1 MLKQFCSFRFSG
13 KHVPVGEADSLF
25 LKNWL
30 SGWPTVPS
38 HYCRK
43 VPSYK
48 EKKFLYP
55 GTTKSNLYREYRKS
69 AEKAGVRVIGETF
82 FNKVF
87 EKEKLSVFTPRKDQC
102 DLCVSAKHGNTDQDA
117 LEVHIKAKNE
127 ARAEKASDK
136 EKSSDKMSVWTVDVQ
151 AVLICPKTQ
160 ASAMY
165 YKTKLQV
172 HNFTCFNLGNKDGYC
187 YTWEEHEGDLSAEV
201 FAHIQFQHFAKL
213 LDANPTIEK
222 IVVWSDGCGYQNRNA
237 VLSNAYLH
245 LANQYNIVIEQKF
258 LVVGHTQMECDSM
271 HSTIERKVVGDIYTP
286 RDYHVIFG
294 NARIRPSPYHVT
306 PLSYK
311 DFLKLPGNY
320 LNSIRPGKKAGDPTV
335 FNLRALQYTPDGKI
349 NYKLDFGSESE
360 WQNLPQRI
368 TIPAKP
374 FKWIRLFKAQL
385 PISFRKFNDLQSM
398 KHVLP
403 QHAHHYFDTLPH
415 LNA

>member
-1 MLKQFCSFRFSG
+1 M
-13 KHVPVGEADSLF
+13 
-25 LKNWL
+25 
-30 SGWPTVPS
+30 PTVPS

-43 VPSYK
+43 VP
-48 EKKFLYP
+48 YP

-69 AEKAGVRVIGETF
+69 AEEAGVRVIGETF

-87 EKEKLSVFTPRKDQC
+87 GKEKLSVFTPRKDKC

-136 EKSSDKMSVWTVDVQ
+136 EKSSDKLSVWTVDVQ

-172 HNFTCFNLGNKDGYC
+172 HNFTCFNLGNKYGYC

-213 LDANPTIEK
+213 LDTNPNIEK
-222 IVVWSDGCGYQNRNA
+222 IVVWSDGCRYQNRNA

-271 HSTIERKVVGDIYTP
+271 HSAIERKVVGDIHTP
-286 RDYHVIFG
+286 R
-294 NARIRPSPYHVT
+294 
-306 PLSYK
+306 L
-311 DFLKLPGNY
+311 
-320 LNSIRPGKKAGDPTV
+320 
-335 FNLRALQYTPDGKI
+335 
-349 NYKLDFGSESE
+349 
-360 WQNLPQRI
+360 
-368 TIPAKP
+368 
-374 FKWIRLFKAQL
+374 
-385 PISFRKFNDLQSM
+385 
-398 KHVLP
+398 
-403 QHAHHYFDTLPH
+403 
-415 LNA
+415 